1 MLVYARRRDKQ
12 PDPEAP
18 SLEALEAVT
27 AVNEAH
33 GAKTARYIEK
43 YDNLNAECDDRR
55 AKMLDVFKTWNLTDA
70 RQVRLRADAF
80 SEATQRS
87 PFSLR

>member
-1 MLVYARRRDKQ
+1 MLVYARRGEKQ
-12 PDPEAP
+12 PEPEAP

-33 GAKTARYIEK
+33 EAKVARWIEK
-43 YDNLNAECDDRR
+43 YDNLKAEFDDRR
-55 AKMLDVFKTWNLTDA
+55 AKMLDAFKTWNLTDA
-70 RQVRLRADAF
+70 RQVRWPADSF

-87 PFSLR
+87 LFSPR

>member
-1 MLVYARRRDKQ
+1 MLVYARRGEKQ
-12 PDPEAP
+12 PEPEAP

-33 GAKTARYIEK
+33 EAKVARWTEK
-43 YDNLNAECDDRR
+43 YDKLKVEFDDRR